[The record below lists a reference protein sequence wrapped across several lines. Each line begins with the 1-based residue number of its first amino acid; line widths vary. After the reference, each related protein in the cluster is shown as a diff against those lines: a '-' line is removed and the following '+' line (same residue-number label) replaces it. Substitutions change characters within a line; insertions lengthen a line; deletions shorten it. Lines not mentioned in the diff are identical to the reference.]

1 MTKTMS
7 DYCKLRLQEGG
18 TCQYNN
24 AIDELLFGSYFSME
38 LWSIVLALDMKNS
51 PSLAE
56 FINNGVSAVDTADLS
71 EVEIEVLKGIFLF
84 LSYREGIEYAKAI
97 RNEFRDFAN
106 SEITMKQYYT
116 NHDMQ
121 YKKADRYE
129 GYRMKEKT
137 LFGRVA
143 DYLDEQVIRQY
154 RPWEN
159 D

>member
-1 MTKTMS
+1 MS
-7 DYCKLRLQEGG
+7 DYCKLRLQDGG

-24 AIDELLFGSYFSME
+24 AIDEILLGSYFSME
-38 LWSIVLALDMKNS
+38 LWSTVLALDMKDS
-51 PSLAE
+51 PVLAD
-56 FINNGVSAVDTADLS
+56 FINNGVSAVDTTDLS
-71 EVEIEVLKGIFLF
+71 EAEIEALKMIFQF
-84 LSYREGIEYAKAI
+84 LSYHEGIEYAKAI

-106 SEITMKQYYT
+106 SEMTMKQYYK
-116 NHDMQ
+116 NHDQQ
-121 YKKADRYE
+121 YRKADRYE